1 MVEFEP
7 VIAGSVP
14 GILKHFPEPEKKLNS
29 KSIELRAGPEGQE
42 DTAKS
47 RLERMCVPRGTGLVL
62 PVSRL
67 LNFIFFF
74 NSYTQNKD
82 HFHSNACLV
91 VIS

>member
-1 MVEFEP
+1 MAEFEP

-29 KSIELRAGPEGQE
+29 KSLELDLRDQE

-47 RLERMCVPRGTGLVL
+47 RLERVCVPRGTGLVL

-67 LNFIFFF
+67 LNFVFFF
-74 NSYTQNKD
+74 NSYTQNKG
-82 HFHSNACLV
+82 HFHSDACLV